1 MERWEV
7 ALRLALQQ
15 VEQARSKDLDIKI
28 QRTGM
33 AIENLLKAVL
43 MKAGKYVDESRGGD
57 RHHICRKL
65 YRKIK
70 KEGCLEKEI
79 IEEMEKILIDNRL
92 IYMDQKLLNC
102 ETTAGFYPNIRYPIE
117 VEGGWIA
124 IVEHLSPKALQEK
137 YKLLI
142 KFRDLIKQNL

>member
-1 MERWEV
+1 MERWE
-7 ALRLALQQ
+7 ATLSLAFQQ
-15 VEQARSKDLDIKI
+15 IEQARSKDLDIKI

-33 AIENLLKAVL
+33 AIENLLKAIL
-43 MKAGKYVDESRGGD
+43 MKAGKYIDESRSGD
-57 RHHICRKL
+57 RHHICLEL

-70 KEGCLEKEI
+70 KERCLNKSI

-117 VEGGWIA
+117 REGVWIA
-124 IVEHLSPKALQEK
+124 IVEHLSPEILQEK

-142 KFRDLIKQNL
+142 KFKDLIKQNL